1 MASMLQAA
9 CASHTPLMPFTD
21 PGSGVGEEVRAALGR
36 LGKRITEFDPE
47 IVFQFSPDHY
57 NGFFYDLMPPFCIG
71 AQASA
76 IGDYGTHSGPLKVP
90 QDIALGAHAA
100 ASEAGVDAALSYRMV
115 VDHGFTQFWQITVG
129 AADRYPIVP
138 IFINCAAA
146 PLPRFVRVRAL
157 AEAIG
162 RFAKGLGKRVL
173 FVGSGGLSHDPP
185 LPQIATADAARR
197 EFLIAGRNP
206 SAEAVAARQARVIEA
221 GRASARGEGPCQP
234 LNPVWDAKILGLLSH
249 RDFAAFD
256 RFTDDEVRREGG
268 SGGPEI
274 RAWQAAFAALSTA
287 GEYDSTVEFYRA
299 IPEWIV
305 GMGVMHARS
314 KNSAKTAAK

>member
-1 MASMLQAA
+1 MASTLRAA

-21 PGSGVGEEVRAALGR
+21 PANGVGEEVRAALAG
-36 LGKRITEFDPE
+36 LGASIKAFDPE

-57 NGFFYDLMPPFCIG
+57 NAFFYDLMPPFCVG
-71 AQASA
+71 VQASA
-76 IGDYGTHSGPLKVP
+76 LGDYGTHCGPLNVP
-90 QDIALGAHAA
+90 EAIALGAHAA
-100 ASEAGVDAALSYRMV
+100 ASEAGIDVALSYRMK

-138 IFINCAAA
+138 IFVNCAAA
-146 PLPRFVRVRAL
+146 PLPRFARVRAL
-157 AEAIG
+157 GEAIG
-162 RFAKGLGKRVL
+162 RYAGSLGKRVL

-206 SAEAVAARQARVIEA
+206 PPEAVAARQTRIIEA

-234 LNPVWDAKILGLLSH
+234 LNPAWDARILELLA
-249 RDFAAFD
+249 RGDFAAFD
-256 RFTDDEVRREGG
+256 RMTDEEVRREGG

-274 RAWQAAFAALSTA
+274 RAWQAAFAALATA
-287 GEYDSTVEFYRA
+287 GEYDSTVDFYRA

-305 GMGVMHARS
+305 GMGVMHAASR
-314 KNSAKTAAK
+314 N

>member
-1 MASMLQAA
+1 MPALLQAA

-21 PGSGVGEEVRAALGR
+21 PGGGVGEAVRAALSR
-36 LGKRITEFDPE
+36 LGERITQFDPQV
-47 IVFQFSPDHY
+47 VFQFSPDHY
-57 NGFFYDLMPPFCIG
+57 NGFFYDLMPPFCLG
-71 AQASA
+71 VRASA
-76 IGDYGTHSGPLKVP
+76 IGDYGTHKGELRVP
-90 QDIALGAHAA
+90 EAIALGAHAA
-100 ASEAGVDAALSYRMV
+100 ASEAGIDLALSYRMV

-157 AEAIG
+157 GEAIG
-162 RFAKGLGKRVL
+162 RFAIGLNKRVL

-206 SAEAVAARQARVIEA
+206 PAEAIAARQARVIAA

-234 LNPVWDAKILGLLSH
+234 LNPVWDAQILDLLA
-249 RDFAAFD
+249 RGDLQAFD
-256 RFTDDEVRREGG
+256 RFTDAEVRREGG

-287 GEYDSTVEFYRA
+287 GDYDSSVEFYRA

-305 GMGVMHARS
+305 GMGVMHAAARS
-314 KNSAKTAAK
+314 QSESH